1 MDCSNDFEACDQLV
15 ASSQGSAD
23 GGAALAASCGP
34 SQAPPAW
41 SDGGGDPLPPPNQ
54 RENSSPSTLD
64 GLRFLFD
71 LDFQC
76 FFDFH
81 DFFHKSLHGFHG
93 FQASQDEPEIPFRFF
108 VLLIL
113 VRFPHFQIPFRFS
126 DFDLYSLLP
135 QIPA

>member
-1 MDCSNDFEACDQLV
+1 MISRHAT
-15 ASSQGSAD
+15 SSSHLRKGRRMVGQ
-23 GGAALAASCGP
+23 P
-34 SQAPPAW
+34 SPRHAGQAPPAG